1 MVCWL
6 SIKSWNAFIS
16 YQGSVILRDYKLW
29 LLLLSRGWILRW
41 NVEIYCQINRRCVFI
56 IIYIEIPP
64 MIFDLLVCLFAF
76 SYITSGSNTSCLNAF
91 RFQPHSWPTM
101 DLIFRIFTMI
111 IKTGDWF
118 EKEHWYAEKLNC
130 CVLKDFKMYASNL
143 NDQFTNF
150 FPFLFSFNF
159 FLRTQN
165 CNFV

>member
-29 LLLLSRGWILRW
+29 LLLLSRGWILQW
-41 NVEIYCQINRRCVFI
+41 NVEIYCQIKRRCVFI

-64 MIFDLLVCLFAF
+64 MIFDLLVCLVAF

-111 IKTGDWF
+111 IKTWDWF

-130 CVLKDFKMYASNL
+130 CVLKDFKMYASKSDWSIYEL
-143 NDQFTNF
+143 
-150 FPFLFSFNF
+150 FPFSF
-159 FLRTQN
+159 LI
-165 CNFV
+165 